1 MWQIIVIFAKNKS
14 ALMKKVLL
22 ILLFAALL
30 PFAAADAQNI
40 ALGERVPELKVP
52 AWLDGQKPAATPR
65 LTYVEFFQSS
75 NAACIT
81 SLKQLRAMTDKLGTK
96 LRVVV
101 ITQEKEDKIGLP
113 IAANLRGNRRRRQ
126 DLHGVRRA
134 VRSVR
139 GAGRFQKQGAL
150 AGKFT
155 STDNRNHREIK
166 QITTCLSPR

>member
-52 AWLDGQKPAATPR
+52 AWARRTETRSHAAADLRRVLPVVDAGWHPR
-65 LTYVEFFQSS
+65 R
-75 NAACIT
+75 
-81 SLKQLRAMTDKLGTK
+81 LKQLRAMTDKLGTK

-101 ITQEKEDKIGLP
+101 ITQEKEDKIGPL
-113 IAANLRGNRRRRQ
+113 LRPY
-126 DLHGVRRA
+126 
-134 VRSVR
+134 
-139 GAGRFQKQGAL
+139 
-150 AGKFT
+150 
-155 STDNRNHREIK
+155 
-166 QITTCLSPR
+166 LSPQISVAIDAGGKIFTAFGVQYVPFGVLVDSKNRALWQGNSLHLTPEIIDKSSK

>member
-101 ITQEKEDKIGLP
+101 ITQEKRGQNRPPAQTLP
-113 IAANLRGNRRRRQ
+113 IAANLRGDRRRRQ

-155 STDNRNHREIK
+155 SPDTRNHR
-166 QITTCLSPR
+166 

>member
-1 MWQIIVIFAKNKS
+1 
-14 ALMKKVLL
+14 MKKILL
-22 ILLFAALL
+22 ILLLAALL

-101 ITQEKEDKIGLP
+101 ITQEKEDKIGPLLRPYLP
-113 IAANLRGNRRRRQ
+113 PQIPLAIYAECKIFTAFSVQYVPFGVLVDSKNRALWQGNS
-126 DLHGVRRA
+126 LH
-134 VRSVR
+134 
-139 GAGRFQKQGAL
+139 L
-150 AGKFT
+150 T
-155 STDNRNHREIK
+155 PEIIDK
-166 QITTCLSPR
+166 SSK

>member
-65 LTYVEFFQSS
+65 
-75 NAACIT
+75 
-81 SLKQLRAMTDKLGTK
+81 
-96 LRVVV
+96 
-101 ITQEKEDKIGLP
+101 
-113 IAANLRGNRRRRQ
+113 
-126 DLHGVRRA
+126 
-134 VRSVR
+134 
-139 GAGRFQKQGAL
+139 
-150 AGKFT
+150 
-155 STDNRNHREIK
+155 
-166 QITTCLSPR
+166 

>member
-101 ITQEKEDKIGLP
+101 ITQEKEDKIGPL
-113 IAANLRGNRRRRQ
+113 LRPY
-126 DLHGVRRA
+126 
-134 VRSVR
+134 
-139 GAGRFQKQGAL
+139 
-150 AGKFT
+150 
-155 STDNRNHREIK
+155 
-166 QITTCLSPR
+166 LSPQISVAIDAGGKIFTAFGVLVDSKNRALWQGNSLHLTPEIIDKSSK

>member
-52 AWLDGQKPAATPR
+52 AWLDGQKPAATPPADLR
-65 LTYVEFFQSS
+65 RVLPVVERGLHHVAQTAPGDDGQIGYQTARGCH
-75 NAACIT
+75 NAGKRGQNRPPAQT
-81 SLKQLRAMTDKLGTK
+81 
-96 LRVVV
+96 
-101 ITQEKEDKIGLP
+101 LP

-139 GAGRFQKQGAL
+139 GAGSIPKTGRSG
-150 AGKFT
+150 
-155 STDNRNHREIK
+155 REIHFN
-166 QITTCLSPR
+166 